1 MLHFLFLFV
10 FIPLY
15 FGQWGSVDKRFMKK
29 MENFKK
35 EDFPEIKFN
44 TPYLLEGIYE
54 TKKDF
59 TLIEPKVKYEESQVN
74 YTYLYIS
81 DNGKVYFFANPGQL
95 KKIEAEKDSNA
106 FSGILSKK
114 NNRVFVYQEQ
124 AFHSIFGMDM
134 GKGIYRQEIK
144 LAVNTIYF
152 QNGNRCYVYSVTN

>member
-1 MLHFLFLFV
+1 
-10 FIPLY
+10 
-15 FGQWGSVDKRFMKK
+15 

-59 TLIEPKVKYEESQVN
+59 ILIEPKVEYEESQAN

-81 DNGKVYFFANPGQL
+81 DNGKLYFFANLGKL
-95 KKIEAEKDSNA
+95 KKIEAEKDFNA
-106 FSGILSKK
+106 FSGILSK
-114 NNRVFVYQEQ
+114 NNKKVFIYREQ
-124 AFHSIFGMDM
+124 VFHSIFGMDM
-134 GKGIYRQEIK
+134 GNGIYKQEIK
-144 LAVNTIYF
+144 LAANIIYF